1 MKKLIT
7 KWRLQR
13 QLKKD
18 FMESMKRINEM
29 AEEEELKAQE
39 LEERI
44 ANFILKKEKQ
54 VWTSLLIAYHETGF
68 KSTIKTKENDNYA
81 KFSSK
86 YYFIRK
92 TYKKD

>member
-13 QLKKD
+13 QLKKV

-39 LEERI
+39 LEKRI
-44 ANFILKKEKQ
+44 ADFISKNEK
-54 VWTSLLIAYHETGF
+54 
-68 KSTIKTKENDNYA
+68 
-81 KFSSK
+81 
-86 YYFIRK
+86 
-92 TYKKD
+92 

>member
-44 ANFILKKEKQ
+44 ANFILKNEK
-54 VWTSLLIAYHETGF
+54 
-68 KSTIKTKENDNYA
+68 
-81 KFSSK
+81 
-86 YYFIRK
+86 
-92 TYKKD
+92 